1 MADNFT
7 RKTIQETNVVPNL
20 NFYELGDIILFKNGA
35 VNFVTLVDGKKGLA
49 SIVTDNALSVKIAEL
64 DKKLADSVKKVSS
77 LEKTIAGHETRIKA
91 LETPPTA

>member
-35 VNFVTLVDGKKGLA
+35 VNFVTLVDGKKGLVSA
-49 SIVTDNALSVKIAEL
+49 GADPTLSATIKQLTTTVAE
-64 DKKLADSVKKVSS
+64 
-77 LEKTIAGHETRIKA
+77 HETRIKA
-91 LETPPTA
+91 LETPAE